1 MSVQCGKIRSVVSSN
16 VGTCLGNL
24 VGHALQLVGQS
35 WCGRGARVGSLLDSV
50 RLSLRVLGMG
60 DRLGEGSTLLG
71 LEFEFLGGLLASLLG
86 LGGLLLRLL
95 LGLGSHLLGLG
106 SGLLGSLLGLRL
118 CLLGSLDGSLGLGS
132 DGLLGV
138 GHLLGELLLVGSGL
152 LLHLGHRCLHGSPM

>member
-71 LEFEFLGGLLASLLG
+71 LEFEFLGGPLASLLGLGGGLLGSLLGLLGGLLASLLG

-106 SGLLGSLLGLRL
+106 SGPHGSSHLL
-118 CLLGSLDGSLGLGS
+118 
-132 DGLLGV
+132 DGLLALASTLRG
-138 GHLLGELLLVGSGL
+138 GGPH
-152 LLHLGHRCLHGSPM
+152 